1 MSDDRDMP
9 ACGTAE
15 SPAYEHATQPCA
27 RTKTQPC
34 ARKSAGGIVSKVKK
48 MMKLVLLLVALVALS
63 HGMFHSNLIYSYTY
77 YLQACLTSPLSYTS
91 PHHNSPYIDY
101 HRHSTTSAA
110 SNIYKASEDAQF
122 QEFVQKYNKKYTAG
136 EYPLRFANFQVGR
149 GVEVR

>member
-48 MMKLVLLLVALVALS
+48 MVKLVLLLVALVALS
-63 HGMFHSNLIYSYTY
+63 HGMFHSNLVFLHILRTSMSDLST
-77 YLQACLTSPLSYTS
+77 LIHLTSL
-91 PHHNSPYIDY
+91 HSPYIDY
-101 HRHSTTSAA
+101 HHSTTSAA

-136 EYPLRFANFQVGR
+136 EYPLRFANFQVGG
-149 GVEVR
+149 GVEVG